1 MFIQASG
8 MVRVTPRRS
17 VCVTGRPISA
27 RQRGGGP
34 RLPVMSERAA
44 AELSVAEGVKK
55 KKLKGREG
63 VNAVH

>member
-1 MFIQASG
+1 M
-8 MVRVTPRRS
+8 
-17 VCVTGRPISA
+17 CVTGRPISA

-55 KKLKGREG
+55 KKIKREG
-63 VNAVH
+63 GGERRSLNRQYFSVRKG